1 MSKPRVMVAA
11 GGTGG
16 HLFPAFALA
25 EELGRRGHE
34 VDLVTEQRGE
44 RYGTN
49 FPARKVHYVPSAT
62 LGGTSPQA
70 VAKTALT
77 LSRGV
82 ISAWRM
88 LGPARPEAI
97 VGFGGYPTIS
107 PLIAAWLRGIPVAI
121 YEQNAVMG
129 RANRL
134 LARFATRVALSFETT
149 RLLPEG
155 AKAKSGLTGAPVRD
169 AVLELAAMPYPKLSA
184 DGEVS
189 LVVFGGSQGAQYF
202 SDTVPDAVLA
212 LPEEI
217 RKRLSLV
224 QQCRPEDL
232 DRVGSIYAKAG
243 VDAELASFFD
253 DLPKRMAQAHLVISR
268 SGASSVAELAVL
280 GRPAILVPLPHALD
294 NDQLENATR
303 LQQAGGAWCFPQV
316 ELTSARLAD
325 EIVRLLRDPKA
336 LGQAAEAARSCGR
349 ADAVEKLADL
359 VEELAAGR

>member
-1 MSKPRVMVAA
+1 LTKSRVMVAA

-25 EELGRRGHE
+25 EELGRRGYE

-44 RYGTN
+44 RYDTN
-49 FPARKVHYVPSAT
+49 FPARKVYYVPSAT
-62 LGGTSPQA
+62 LGGRSPQA
-70 VAKTALT
+70 VAKTGLT

-82 ISAWRM
+82 ISALRM
-88 LGPARPEAI
+88 LGEAKPAAI
-97 VGFGGYPTIS
+97 VGFGGYPTIP
-107 PLIAAWLRGIPVAI
+107 PLIAAWLRRIPIAI
-121 YEQNAVMG
+121 HEQNAVMG

-134 LARFATRVALSFETT
+134 LARFATNVALSFDVT

-155 AKAKSGLTGAPVRD
+155 AKAKARLTGAPVRD
-169 AVLELAAMPYPKLSA
+169 AVLQLASKPYPKLGAS
-184 DGEVS
+184 GKVS

-202 SDTVPDAVLA
+202 SDIVPDAVLA
-212 LPEEI
+212 LPEDV

-232 DRVGSIYAKAG
+232 DRVSAIYAKAG
-243 VDAELASFFD
+243 VDGELASFFD
-253 DLPKRMAQAHLVISR
+253 DLPKRMSQAHLVISR

-303 LQQAGGAWCFPQV
+303 LQQAGGAWCFPQA
-316 ELTSARLAD
+316 ELTSARMAD
-325 EIVRLLRDPKA
+325 EIIRLLRDPKA
-336 LGQAAEAARSCGR
+336 LGQAAEAARSCGK

-359 VEELAAGR
+359 VEELTTRR